1 MSAPRDDASQRS
13 ERGRALI
20 ASTLILTAL
29 FGVALRVD
37 LASGAL
43 SASGLDFANVR
54 HAHSHLGFYGFLT
67 LAWWSVLR
75 EREALMLPRWL
86 GPIHLAVV
94 LVATVLFTMS
104 GYVASTI
111 ALSTV
116 VAGSWL
122 HVAWRSRRA
131 KGWLALAPWGVLAGT
146 LLVPAIAVMAKRD
159 FGLSRQLAH
168 VFVALMVLW
177 VFVPMALAAL
187 RVPVVSRWAW
197 LATSAIGSTYLVFA
211 GAGGELG
218 WPWPLGLFLSLAG
231 ALLLIALWRGREE
244 VLAWPRPLSF
254 VWSAMALGLVVLGL
268 VPALQVEATRLA
280 ALHFT
285 VLGPVALTL
294 WQLFAASGERGG
306 AIVELYL
313 VALLTMVTVMVFGP
327 LGVIDYAL
335 AMDVAL
341 WAGVALVALM
351 VAAACWV
358 AWLTRVR
365 RRRPGAG

>member
-1 MSAPRDDASQRS
+1 MSVHDS
-13 ERGRALI
+13 EAQAHSRWATVL
-20 ASTLILTAL
+20 AVTLVLTAL

-37 LASGAL
+37 LANGTL

-67 LAWWSVLR
+67 LAWWFVLR
-75 EREALMLPRWL
+75 EREALTLPRWL
-86 GPIHLAVV
+86 GPIQLAVV
-94 LVATVLFTMS
+94 MVSTVLFTSS
-104 GYVASTI
+104 GYVVSTI

-116 VAGSWL
+116 VAASWL
-122 HVAWRSRRA
+122 FVAWRSRRA
-131 KGWLALAPWGVLAGT
+131 KGWLALAPWGVLAGS
-146 LLVPAIAVMAKRD
+146 LLIPAIAVMAKRD

-197 LATSAIGSTYLVFA
+197 LVTTALGSTYLVFA
-211 GAGGELG
+211 GAGDEPG

-231 ALLLIALWRGREE
+231 ALLFIALWRAREE

-254 VWSAMALGLVVLGL
+254 VWSAMALGLVLLGL

-294 WQLFAASGERGG
+294 WHHFAASGERGG
-306 AIVELYL
+306 SIVELYL
-313 VALLTMVTVMVFGP
+313 VALLTMVTAMVFGP

-341 WAGVALVALM
+341 WAGSALVALM